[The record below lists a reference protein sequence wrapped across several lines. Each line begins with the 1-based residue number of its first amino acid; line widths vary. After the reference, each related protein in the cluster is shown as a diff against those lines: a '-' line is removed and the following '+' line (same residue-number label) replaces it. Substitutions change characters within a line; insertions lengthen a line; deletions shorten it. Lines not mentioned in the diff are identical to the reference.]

1 VSIYGLGSVLA
12 EQWEEIDGLLLLGG
26 RKHGLSR
33 MTMRQ
38 ALNVVEAKLMALQP
52 DYESR
57 ERMRGLIRGES
68 PTSSAIEDVNAIRAA
83 MGARGVEDGGLILH
97 SIGAAQT
104 GAPAG
109 AAEDQVAAALAARES
124 MKSGGPIVL

>member
-1 VSIYGLGSVLA
+1 VSIYGLGSVLV

-52 DYESR
+52 DWESR
-57 ERMRGLIRGES
+57 ERMTALIRGES
-68 PTSSAIEDVNAIRAA
+68 PTASAVDDVNEIRAA
-83 MGARGVEDGGLILH
+83 MGARKVEDGGLILH
-97 SIGAAQT
+97 SIGSAQA

-109 AAEDQVAAALAARES
+109 AADDQVASALAARES
-124 MKSGGPIVL
+124 MKSGGPITL